1 MENKYIVP
9 EKRLRELLEAE
20 ARLNALEWGGVDN
33 WEWYGDSL
41 CDYLRNYCKW
51 NNMRYEDEEG
61 DPVIDYNTLALLELN
76 DYREL
81 TPRNDNEEE

>member
-1 MENKYIVP
+1 MRRYIVK
-9 EKRLRELLEAE
+9 ESELLELLK
-20 ARLNALEWGGVDN
+20 ARLRLAALENGGVDN

-41 CDYLRNYCKW
+41 CDYLRNYCEW

-61 DPVIDYNTLALLELN
+61 DPVIDYDTLALLELD

-81 TPRNDNEEE
+81 TPRDDEEEE

>member
-1 MENKYIVP
+1 MRRYVVKES
-9 EKRLRELLEAE
+9 ELLELLEA
-20 ARLNALEWGGVDN
+20 RLRLAALENGGVDN

-41 CDYLRNYCKW
+41 CDYLRNYCEW

-61 DPVIDYNTLALLELN
+61 DPVIDYDTLALLELD

-81 TPRNDNEEE
+81 TPRDDDEEE

>member
-1 MENKYIVP
+1 MRHYVIKES
-9 EKRLRELLEAE
+9 ELLELLEA
-20 ARLNALEWGGVDN
+20 RLRLAALENGGVDN

-41 CDYLRNYCKW
+41 CDYLRNYCEW

-61 DPVIDYNTLALLELN
+61 DPVIDYDTLALLELD

-81 TPRNDNEEE
+81 IPRDDDEEE

>member
-1 MENKYIVP
+1 MKRYIIK
-9 EKRLRELLEAE
+9 ESELLELLEA
-20 ARLNALEWGGVDN
+20 RLRLAALENGGVDN

-41 CDYLRNYCKW
+41 CDYLRNYCEW

-61 DPVIDYNTLALLELN
+61 DPVIDYDTLALLELD

-81 TPRNDNEEE
+81 TPRDDDEEE